1 MTEPKKPPY
10 YSLWTSAVERYM
22 KAEKEVRVLKTQ
34 IEEMG
39 LDPEEAPL
47 YRRISEQRHQ
57 LKDLNRL
64 ISSIYRGHAIR
75 VSSAPDTLTTATP
88 NEEEH

>member
-1 MTEPKKPPY
+1 MTEQKKSPY
-10 YSLWTSAVERYM
+10 YNLWTTAVERYM

-39 LDPEEAPL
+39 LDPKEAPL

-64 ISSIYRGHAIR
+64 ISSIYRGQAAR
-75 VSSAPDTLTTATP
+75 LSQAPDTMSVQR
-88 NEEEH
+88 EENDV